1 MLIKRLLRGRIPE
14 QTQYAMDFTCLAVLV
29 IPFLPI
35 RTEGIRN
42 ILYGLG
48 RLGESASS
56 GAGNTQVGAYTS
68 SAASEAGWITDF
80 AVSVDSRTSSA
91 AGIILILIWLLGAV
105 VMGAL
110 VFRAY
115 LQLSRIDKSSL
126 PLENPDACRIFRLC
140 CAQLNLKK
148 TLPAYT
154 TPWLKSPVMTGIFR
168 PRIYIPL
175 HVIHDSD
182 ESELRYI
189 MLHELNHYVRRDAV
203 ANLLMNLA
211 GTVYWFNPFVWY
223 ALRQM
228 RNDRETAC
236 DAGVLAVLDRQGR
249 TGYGHTLISFAE
261 KLALFPFTSGIGGSA
276 RQLEKRIRNIVSY
289 HPLSAGA
296 RLRGAAAFI
305 LSMILLASFVPFF
318 PSFAASGEHYRF
330 NTEGKNIDYIDLS
343 SAFDGSEGSFVLYDA
358 GADSWQIYN
367 PDTAT
372 TRVSPNSTYKIY
384 DALLAL
390 ESGIISPEDSDMTW
404 DGTEYPISAWNSDQ
418 DLSSALRNSVNWYFQ
433 SVDSRLGSYEVS
445 RFFNR
450 IGYGNGDT
458 SGGLD
463 SYWMESTLEISPVE
477 QVELLTELYYNE
489 FGFSQENIDAVKN
502 SLCLFSNGDS
512 SLYGKT
518 GSGQVDGK
526 EVTGW
531 FVGYVEQKGNVYF
544 FAVNLR
550 NSDNASG
557 SAASDLALS
566 VLESRGIW
574 EQETAL

>member
-1 MLIKRLLRGRIPE
+1 
-14 QTQYAMDFTCLAVLV
+14 
-29 IPFLPI
+29 
-35 RTEGIRN
+35 
-42 ILYGLG
+42 
-48 RLGESASS
+48 
-56 GAGNTQVGAYTS
+56 
-68 SAASEAGWITDF
+68 
-80 AVSVDSRTSSA
+80 
-91 AGIILILIWLLGAV
+91 
-105 VMGAL
+105 
-110 VFRAY
+110 
-115 LQLSRIDKSSL
+115 
-126 PLENPDACRIFRLC
+126 
-140 CAQLNLKK
+140 
-148 TLPAYT
+148 
-154 TPWLKSPVMTGIFR
+154 
-168 PRIYIPL
+168 
-175 HVIHDSD
+175 
-182 ESELRYI
+182 
-189 MLHELNHYVRRDAV
+189 
-203 ANLLMNLA
+203 
-211 GTVYWFNPFVWY
+211 
-223 ALRQM
+223 
-228 RNDRETAC
+228 
-236 DAGVLAVLDRQGR
+236 
-249 TGYGHTLISFAE
+249 
-261 KLALFPFTSGIGGSA
+261 
-276 RQLEKRIRNIVSY
+276 
-289 HPLSAGA
+289 
-296 RLRGAAAFI
+296 
-305 LSMILLASFVPFF
+305 MILLASFVPFF

-450 IGYGNGDT
+450 IGYGNSDT

-477 QVELLTELYYNE
+477 QVELLTELYHNE

>member
-1 MLIKRLLRGRIPE
+1 M
-14 QTQYAMDFTCLAVLV
+14 
-29 IPFLPI
+29 
-35 RTEGIRN
+35 
-42 ILYGLG
+42 
-48 RLGESASS
+48 
-56 GAGNTQVGAYTS
+56 
-68 SAASEAGWITDF
+68 
-80 AVSVDSRTSSA
+80 
-91 AGIILILIWLLGAV
+91 
-105 VMGAL
+105 
-110 VFRAY
+110 
-115 LQLSRIDKSSL
+115 
-126 PLENPDACRIFRLC
+126 
-140 CAQLNLKK
+140 
-148 TLPAYT
+148 
-154 TPWLKSPVMTGIFR
+154 
-168 PRIYIPL
+168 
-175 HVIHDSD
+175 IHDSD

-289 HPLSAGA
+289 HPAVGRSQTARCGSFHTFNDPSRILCTALS
-296 RLRGAAAFI
+296 
-305 LSMILLASFVPFF
+305 LLCSV
-318 PSFAASGEHYRF
+318 GEHYRF

-502 SLCLFSNGDS
+502 SLCLSSNGDS